1 MTNCFSTASEL
12 QLNAIPAFND
22 NYIWV
27 LHNTKQAVVVDPGDA
42 QPVLAF
48 LTLHQLQLDTI
59 LITHHHQDHVG
70 GVAEL
75 LQHWPAATVYGPAQE
90 PIPFRT
96 HAVHDQDPI
105 HLSALNCALDVLS
118 VPGHTAGHVAYFG
131 HNDQDEPF
139 LFCGDTLFSGGC
151 GRLFEGSPAQM
162 WSSLNKLSA
171 LPPQTLVCCAHE
183 YTLSNLDWALK
194 VEPNNS
200 DLHGYYQQAAALR
213 ADHQPTLPSTIGLE
227 LRINPFLRTHIP
239 AVQLSASNYCSGRA
253 SNDTEVFAQLRE
265 WKNNS

>member
-1 MTNCFSTASEL
+1 MTNCFSIPSAL

-27 LHNTKQAVVVDPGDA
+27 LHNTEQAVVVDPGDA

-48 LTLHQLQLDTI
+48 LAQHQLQLTTI
-59 LITHHHQDHVG
+59 LITHHHKDHVG
-70 GVAEL
+70 GISQL
-75 LQHWPAATVYGPAQE
+75 LQHWPATTVYGPAQE
-90 PIPFRT
+90 SIPLRT
-96 HAVHDQDPI
+96 QAVHDQDKI
-105 HLSALNCALDVLS
+105 QLAALGCELEVLS

-131 HNDQDEPF
+131 RSDQGEPF

-151 GRLFEGSPAQM
+151 GRLFEGTATQM
-162 WSSLNKLSA
+162 LASLNKLTA

-183 YTLSNLDWALK
+183 YTLSNLNWALE

-200 DLHGYYQQAAALR
+200 DLHDYYQQAAALR
-213 ADHQPTLPSTIGLE
+213 AAQQPTLPSTIGLE

-253 SNDTEVFAQLRE
+253 SNDSEVFAQLRE
-265 WKNNS
+265 WKNNA